1 MFWYYNYN
9 NKKINQPI
17 ANTKNNNDNN
27 NKPTANHQPPTT
39 STESKIKNLFRQIN
53 RNSKEEIFRAHR
65 LIFLQSKLQTIQIM
79 QLVLLIKNWKW

>member
-27 NKPTANHQPPTT
+27 NKPTANHQPPVQNQK
-39 STESKIKNLFRQIN
+39 SKICSDK
-53 RNSKEEIFRAHR
+53 
-65 LIFLQSKLQTIQIM
+65 
-79 QLVLLIKNWKW
+79 